1 MLYGQIVTTLIID
14 YGVVRVLRPEVGLKL
29 VFNQAPYPYS
39 IGTTYCMGYPD
50 YWYEQRC
57 YVPKQ
62 YADYLEFA
70 FVPYVHVMTDSG
82 DVYLPKSLNTT
93 VTFVA
98 PVVEGRMYYKTS
110 YESADGDLRPYRPD
124 VEYQCIGY
132 MRNGNHYYNLRIDS
146 GSSDYA
152 SVHFSYYGPR

>member
-1 MLYGQIVTTLIID
+1 MTLIID

-29 VFNQAPYPYS
+29 IFNRAPYYYS
-39 IGTTYCMGYPD
+39 VGATYCMGYPD

-70 FVPYVHVMTDSG
+70 SVPHVHVMTDSG
-82 DVYLPKSLNTT
+82 DIYLPKSLNTT

-98 PVVEGRMYYKTS
+98 PVVEGHMH
-110 YESADGDLRPYRPD
+110 YETDYGAADDDFRPYRPD
-124 VEYQCIGY
+124 VVYHCIGY
-132 MRNGNHYYNLRIDS
+132 IKNGNHYYSLRIDS